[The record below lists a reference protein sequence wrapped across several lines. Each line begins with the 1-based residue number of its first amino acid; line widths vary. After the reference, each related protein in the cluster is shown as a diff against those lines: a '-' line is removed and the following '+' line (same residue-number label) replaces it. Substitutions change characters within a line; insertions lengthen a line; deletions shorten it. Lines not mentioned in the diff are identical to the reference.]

1 MPDMIQ
7 IDGIKDV
14 SAALK
19 RMQDPEASKSWRV
32 TNQKI
37 AQLVVDEARAGASTR
52 LEWRTARTALD
63 PITTSTGAAVKLS
76 ASDFPGAF
84 GAEFGADRN
93 QRRYVRGKQGQRK
106 GWNQFKPWRGNDAG
120 AGYFLWP
127 AIRRNSDA
135 IQSEY
140 VQFLLRLFDEKG

>member
-7 IDGIKDV
+7 IDGLKDV

-32 TNQKI
+32 TNRKI

-52 LEWRTARTALD
+52 LEWRAARTALD

-76 ASDFPGAF
+76 ASDFPGAL

-93 QRRYVRGKQGQRK
+93 QRRFIRGTQGQRK

-127 AIRRNSDA
+127 AIRRNSEA

-140 VQFLLRLFDEKG
+140 VEFLLKLFDEKR